1 MTLEDVK
8 QQPLLQTRSIANAC
22 EGSPETHA
30 YIIQCLNRFFS
41 GDYGEIDREDTE
53 YNNAD
58 LAQGEG
64 HILARYKAKGEL
76 DGDIYIEAH
85 FSESIPGIDANN
97 TMIMYCHER

>member
-30 YIIQCLNRFFS
+30 YILQCLNRFFS
-41 GDYGEIDREDTE
+41 GDYGEVGQEDTE
-53 YNNAD
+53 YNNTD

-64 HILARYKAKGEL
+64 HILARYKAKGNL

-97 TMIMYCHER
+97 TMIMYCNER